1 MGGFAAI
8 GGPHPARLAR
18 SRWVRPG
25 KSRRHVEGFGRLR
38 RIARLLG
45 RAPSA
50 TAQARRPGAEAGGK
64 AFVNLTA
71 PVYARGHG
79 DRSRGSAARRKGAVM
94 TAAAAAAPGEDAE
107 AAPTKKGGKT
117 KLIVLVALVLL
128 LGGVGAGLWFGGIL
142 PPLLGMGP
150 KPAQADATA
159 NAAAAGDGINGKAPG
174 GKAKADAKPQPVFM
188 ELPEIIANLNAG
200 PRRNSFIKLRPK
212 IELARAEDEA
222 VVRAAMPR
230 LLDLFQTYLRE
241 MRPEELRGSA
251 GTYRLR
257 EELLAR
263 ANIAVAPARVVD
275 LLFPE
280 MIVQ

>member
-1 MGGFAAI
+1 
-8 GGPHPARLAR
+8 
-18 SRWVRPG
+18 
-25 KSRRHVEGFGRLR
+25 
-38 RIARLLG
+38 
-45 RAPSA
+45 
-50 TAQARRPGAEAGGK
+50 
-64 AFVNLTA
+64 
-71 PVYARGHG
+71 
-79 DRSRGSAARRKGAVM
+79 M

-107 AAPTKKGGKT
+107 AAPGKKGGKK

-128 LGGVGAGLWFGGIL
+128 LVGTGAGLWFGGIL

-150 KPAQADATA
+150 KPAQADGTA
-159 NAAAAGDGINGKAPG
+159 DGGAAGDGADGKAG
-174 GKAKADAKPQPVFM
+174 DGKAATKADSKPQPIFM

-200 PRRNSFIKLRPK
+200 PRRNSFIKLRPR

-222 VVRAAMPR
+222 AVRAAMPR

-263 ANIAVAPARVVD
+263 ANIAVAPARIVD
-275 LLFPE
+275 VLFPE